1 MLLRGRGSYYAGAMP
16 LVTLRRRPPDQREAV
31 RRARDSRA
39 DRIEKRLAV
48 PVIIAAGATV
58 PAVFLSVVAEGTAAR
73 AGTVLNWASL
83 MVLTAE
89 SVLLFLLTG
98 HRLAW
103 IWRHRW
109 TLGILAVAV
118 PAMIF
123 LAVPAQAIRFIV
135 WAVRFFGTLRILRA
149 GRIIKAGRVVAR
161 RIGWD
166 GKRRYV
172 PVFIG
177 SVLAAIFV
185 AVVLSD
191 PSSRARTLL
200 DRLDAWPR
208 ALLGLLAA
216 AVLAVVTPTVIRNR
230 RRVRA
235 SVAGGPEHTDPR
247 GGNDSASDHQLLVS

>member
-1 MLLRGRGSYYAGAMP
+1 MFLA
-16 LVTLRRRPPDQREAV
+16 TLRRRPPDEREAV

-39 DRIEKRLAV
+39 ERVEERLAV
-48 PVIIAAGATV
+48 PVIIAAGVTV
-58 PAVFLSVVAEGTAAR
+58 PAVFLSVVTEGTAAR
-73 AGTVLNWASL
+73 AGAVLNWASL

-109 TLGILAVAV
+109 KLGLLAVAV

-123 LAVPAQAIRFIV
+123 LAAPAQAIRFIV
-135 WAVRFFGTLRILRA
+135 WAIHFFGALRILRA

-166 GKRRYV
+166 GKWRYV
-172 PVFIG
+172 PIFIG
-177 SVLAAIFV
+177 SVIAAIFV

-191 PSSRARTLL
+191 PSSSTRNLL
-200 DRLDAWPR
+200 DQLDFWPR
-208 ALLGLLAA
+208 VLLALLAA
-216 AVLAVVTPTVIRNR
+216 AILAVATFIVIRTR

-235 SVAGGPEHTDPR
+235 EVAGGPGRPDPR
-247 GGNDSASDHQLLVS
+247 GGSGPSPDR